1 MRTIARLHK
10 LGIDAFREKTFYLL
24 HLLHKP
30 PEDVGVD
37 HRHAG
42 KGCLRDD
49 EDDRLHR
56 LPGTNV
62 RMVCPLHDEKQRSFS
77 AADRTDPRLETEEFL
92 RTSGAKNRNC
102 KSRSCKSRSW
112 WSQTGSN
119 RRPPACKAGALPT
132 ELWPRRPCGP
142 TEAGNQKSEIKASDF
157 RSF

>member
-24 HLLHKP
+24 HLLRKP

-42 KGCLRDD
+42 KDCLRDD

-56 LPGTNV
+56 LPGAYV

-77 AADRTDPRLETEEFL
+77 AADRLDPRLETEEFL
-92 RTSGAKNRNC
+92 RTSGAK
-102 KSRSCKSRSW
+102 KSCTREAAR
-112 WSQTGSN
+112 
-119 RRPPACKAGALPT
+119 AGAGGA
-132 ELWPRRPCGP
+132 RRNRTDDLLLAKQALSQLSYGPCG
-142 TEAGNQKSEIKASDF
+142 TRIGAFAEHEAKRA
-157 RSF
+157 

>member
-1 MRTIARLHK
+1 MPTPRQRKFMRTIARLHK

-24 HLLHKP
+24 HLLRKP

-42 KGCLRDD
+42 KDCLRND

-62 RMVCPLHDEKQRSFS
+62 RMVCPLHDEKQRSFPPRINWIHGWKRKNS
-77 AADRTDPRLETEEFL
+77 FGRAAPR
-92 RTSGAKNRNC
+92 GC
-102 KSRSCKSRSW
+102 KRRSW
-112 WSQTGSN
+112 WSQTESN

-132 ELWPRRPCGP
+132 ELWPRIARGQHAREKVGGP
-142 TEAGNQKSEIKASDF
+142 GKI
-157 RSF
+157 